1 MAKRF
6 KNELILDSNNFHQ
19 METREDK
26 VALAQVI
33 QNLLFTEKGTYPNQ
47 PSLGVG
53 IENYLFE
60 LADNGTLV
68 NLKDEIKRQIE
79 MFCPT
84 EYLVDNDVKKQ
95 TVNGNTVLLLT
106 FTIRDLDKKTD
117 TTFGVAVGKSK
128 KTQKL
133 ISKLIV

>member
-1 MAKRF
+1 VTKKF
-6 KNELILDSNNFHQ
+6 KSELVLDKNNFHQ
-19 METREDK
+19 MEMREDK

-47 PSLGVG
+47 PSLGIG

-60 LADNGTLV
+60 LADKGTLTT
-68 NLKDEIKRQIE
+68 LKDEIKAQIE
-79 MFCPT
+79 KFSPT
-84 EYLVDNDVKKQ
+84 EYLVENNVKKEI
-95 TVNGNTVLLLT
+95 VNGNTVLLLT
-106 FTIRDLDKKTD
+106 FVIRDLTKSTE
-117 TTFGVAVGKSK
+117 TEFGIAVAKSK